1 LRTSSPG
8 ATAAPVVCVVDP
20 KRHLRTFLC
29 DEIGGL
35 GFVTR
40 ACADAG
46 ELAPLL
52 DSGPDVV
59 VSRVSDETRSA
70 IDVLNLLHAR
80 RFKGDILL
88 VGADETMEQAQSC
101 GRQLS
106 LTMLAPLGTP
116 YRAMEL
122 HDRLHKF
129 LASRPQ
135 RSVRTRTPDI
145 VNVTDALRQERFDVV
160 YYGKIDARRLEMRG
174 TEAALVLRPSAEAT
188 GGRLFRP
195 ARQEQPELSDLS
207 AFALKR
213 SVEDICSSVNESGRD
228 AFTLNVPVLG
238 APDRRIVELADA
250 LVADHSAMPTLLLQ
264 MRARDLV
271 AHLPELGRVLGA
283 IRRHNVGISL
293 DDFELSRLPRN
304 LFEDVPVAEIKVDR
318 SSLPDHAE
326 DRRKQARCSRVL
338 ELARRHGLRTVATGI
353 DDPTAFARARDAGF
367 DLVQGPLFGAPVA
380 RDKLARSLLPRHAGG
395 T

>member
-1 LRTSSPG
+1 MRTSSPG
-8 ATAAPVVCVVDP
+8 ASAAPVVCVVDP

-59 VSRVSDETRSA
+59 VSRVSDERGA
-70 IDVLNLLHAR
+70 IDVLTLLHAR

-88 VGADETMEQAQSC
+88 VGAEETMEQAQSR

-116 YRAMEL
+116 YRAMDL

-135 RSVRTRTPDI
+135 RSVRARTPDV
-145 VNVTDALRQERFDVV
+145 VNVTDALRLERFDVV

-174 TEAALVLRPSAEAT
+174 TEAALVLRPPAEAA

-195 ARQEQPELSDLS
+195 ARQEQSELSDLS

-213 SVEDICSSVNESGRD
+213 SVEDVCSCVDDRGRD
-228 AFTLNVPVLG
+228 TFTLNVPVLG
-238 APDRRIVELADA
+238 VPDRRVVELADTLA
-250 LVADHSAMPTLLLQ
+250 ADHSAMPTLLLQ
-264 MRARDLV
+264 LRARDLV
-271 AHLPELGRVLGA
+271 AHLPELGRILGT
-283 IRRHNVGISL
+283 IRRSTVGISL
-293 DDFELSRLPRN
+293 DDFEIARLPRS
-304 LFEDVPVAEIKVDR
+304 LFDDVPVIEIKVDR
-318 SSLPDHAE
+318 ASLPEHAE
-326 DRRKQARCSRVL
+326 DRRKQARCSRVID
-338 ELARRHGLRTVATGI
+338 LARRHGLRTVATGI
-353 DDPTAFARARDAGF
+353 DDPSAYARARDAGF
-367 DLVQGPLFGAPVA
+367 DLVQGPLFGAAVT
-380 RDKLARSLLPRHAGG
+380 RDKLARSLLPRQVGG
-395 T
+395 A

>member
-1 LRTSSPG
+1 MRTSSPG
-8 ATAAPVVCVVDP
+8 ASAAPVVCVVDP
-20 KRHLRTFLC
+20 KRHLRSFLC

-46 ELAPLL
+46 ELATLL

-59 VSRVSDETRSA
+59 VSRVSDGARAA
-70 IDVLNLLHAR
+70 IDVLTLLHAR
-80 RFKGDILL
+80 SFKGDILL

-106 LTMLAPLGTP
+106 LTMLTPLGTP
-116 YRAMEL
+116 YRAMDL

-135 RSVRTRTPDI
+135 RSARTRAADT
-145 VNVTDALRQERFDVV
+145 VNVADALRGERFDLV

-174 TEAALVLRPSAEAT
+174 TEAALVLRPSAQAT

-195 ARQEQPELSDLS
+195 ARHEPSELSDLS

-213 SVEDICSSVNESGRD
+213 SVEDICSSVDDRGRD

-238 APDRRIVELADA
+238 APDRRVVELADA

-271 AHLPELGRVLGA
+271 AHLPELSRILGA
-283 IRRHNVGISL
+283 IRRSTIGISL
-293 DDFELSRLPRN
+293 DDFEASRLPRG
-304 LFEDVPVAEIKVDR
+304 LFEEVPVVEIKVDR

-326 DRRKQARCSRVL
+326 DRRKHARCSRVL
-338 ELARRHGLRTVATGI
+338 DLARRHGLRTVATGI
-353 DDPTAFARARDAGF
+353 DDPQAFARARDAGF

-380 RDKLARSLLPRHAGG
+380 RDKLARSLLPRQVGG